1 MRIGGLIRVGKS
13 DPVAAFAPLFTSM
26 FIGTAAF
33 TLDPEL
39 VAVPAQA
46 AVINAEQINNA
57 GSFITSLI
65 T

>member
-1 MRIGGLIRVGKS
+1 
-13 DPVAAFAPLFTSM
+13 M